1 MTLAAR
7 PGAQRL
13 QKARYDFWHQGSFR
27 VRLSKGCDPGMG
39 GDYIRIGGY
48 PCGGWVPAGALNPWS
63 RDTFFHLALLLTLTP
78 GVIWQVYQVI
88 TYEGWSDIQYGVQ
101 DGSGPYVWVYFLG
114 IIVLGPIFALNLF
127 LVVLS
132 KTYGAAKLRE
142 NLEKHHLKLME
153 ETRQHLA
160 EFAEEKEQ
168 QKKALAETLA
178 AEEAGGA
185 NGQETCTVTELA
197 RDDNSQVKDSENVRV
212 SGAAFGDPGHAANS
226 NGQAASAINSSEAQ
240 HLQFQMTEESTTSSE
255 VPHLKRQMTETS
267 HKHHRRK
274 SLMKRQQLRLREL
287 ALSEEL
293 QDVVVLMIVLN
304 TLFMASD
311 AHVNV
316 CEDKQ
321 ASFISAFSFQQD
333 YFYRS
338 ADEKSNTPVNVH
350 NVRYKTVVE
359 ASNIFFAFV
368 FVLELLIKFFGL
380 GFKKFFF
387 NGISSFWNLFD
398 LVVVILSVSEVLC
411 SLLCALLVEQSER
424 KHRVGPE
431 KSKLEQVPS
440 VLQNTN
446 CFASANTCFEVE
458 QCGAGMGIAVR
469 KHTLTHAPCSP
480 AMLHAGHA
488 CRCGG
493 LHTCTQAG
501 GVILKHSRPGHRC
514 CVLLA

>member
-1 MTLAAR
+1 MRFCLD
-7 PGAQRL
+7 RL
-13 QKARYDFWHQGSFR
+13 QQINA
-27 VRLSKGCDPGMG
+27 DP
-39 GDYIRIGGY
+39 
-48 PCGGWVPAGALNPWS
+48 
-63 RDTFFHLALLLTLTP
+63 
-78 GVIWQVYQVI
+78 
-88 TYEGWSDIQYGVQ
+88 
-101 DGSGPYVWVYFLG
+101 SG
-114 IIVLGPIFALNLF
+114 
-127 LVVLS
+127 
-132 KTYGAAKLRE
+132 
-142 NLEKHHLKLME
+142 
-153 ETRQHLA
+153 
-160 EFAEEKEQ
+160 
-168 QKKALAETLA
+168 
-178 AEEAGGA
+178 
-185 NGQETCTVTELA
+185 
-197 RDDNSQVKDSENVRV
+197 
-212 SGAAFGDPGHAANS
+212 
-226 NGQAASAINSSEAQ
+226 
-240 HLQFQMTEESTTSSE
+240 
-255 VPHLKRQMTETS
+255 
-267 HKHHRRK
+267 
-274 SLMKRQQLRLREL
+274 
-287 ALSEEL
+287 
-293 QDVVVLMIVLN
+293 
-304 TLFMASD
+304 
-311 AHVNV
+311 
-316 CEDKQ
+316 
-321 ASFISAFSFQQD
+321 
-333 YFYRS
+333 
-338 ADEKSNTPVNVH
+338 NTPVNVH
-350 NVRYKTVVE
+350 TVRYKTVVE

-469 KHTLTHAPCSP
+469 KHTLTHAPYSP

>member
-1 MTLAAR
+1 L
-7 PGAQRL
+7 
-13 QKARYDFWHQGSFR
+13 
-27 VRLSKGCDPGMG
+27 
-39 GDYIRIGGY
+39 
-48 PCGGWVPAGALNPWS
+48 GALNPWS
-63 RDTFFHLALLLTLTP
+63 RDTFFHLPLMPVVT
-78 GVIWQVYQVI
+78 WQVYQVI

-101 DGSGPYVWVYFLG
+101 DGSGPYVWVYFLA

-132 KTYGAAKLRE
+132 KTYGAAKLKE
-142 NLEKHHLKLME
+142 NLEKNHLKLME

-160 EFAEEKEQ
+160 ERAEEQEQ

-185 NGQETCTVTELA
+185 NGQETCTVA
-197 RDDNSQVKDSENVRV
+197 WDDNSQAKDSENVRV

-226 NGQAASAINSSEAQ
+226 NGQAASAVNSSEAQ
-240 HLQFQMTEESTTSSE
+240 HLQFQMTEESITSSE

-293 QDVVVLMIVLN
+293 QDLVVLMIVLN

-321 ASFISAFSFQQD
+321 ASFISAFNFQQD

-338 ADEKSNTPVNVH
+338 ADEKSNTPVNVQ

-387 NGISSFWNLFD
+387 NGTSSFWNVFD

-411 SLLCALLVEQSER
+411 
-424 KHRVGPE
+424 
-431 KSKLEQVPS
+431 
-440 VLQNTN
+440 
-446 CFASANTCFEVE
+446 
-458 QCGAGMGIAVR
+458 
-469 KHTLTHAPCSP
+469 
-480 AMLHAGHA
+480 
-488 CRCGG
+488 
-493 LHTCTQAG
+493 
-501 GVILKHSRPGHRC
+501 
-514 CVLLA
+514 